1 MNLINSGKRIMKI
14 LKTKLMNLMKNNSM
28 EIVLI
33 EIIHCLKH

>member
-1 MNLINSGKRIMKI
+1 MNLINSGKRIMEITK
-14 LKTKLMNLMKNNSM
+14 KTINEFDGKKCM